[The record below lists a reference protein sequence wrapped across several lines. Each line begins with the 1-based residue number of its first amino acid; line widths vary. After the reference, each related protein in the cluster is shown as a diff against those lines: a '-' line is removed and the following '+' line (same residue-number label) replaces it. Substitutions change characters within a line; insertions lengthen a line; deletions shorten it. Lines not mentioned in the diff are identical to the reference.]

1 MKQNKHILLIIL
13 IFSLMTVMSSASL
26 SYAQNEENQEKPA
39 ANTENLKNTSLVDTL
54 NTLIAGR
61 QDIIEQIKLKKHERK
76 NAISQEDKDNLSKE
90 ITALNNKLQSIE
102 KDIQSLVFGM
112 DMEAV
117 FKKEKKKFVWK
128 DELFKLVTPIVQMLE
143 KITERP
149 RKIQKL
155 RTEIENY
162 KEQLAAMKKALKNLD
177 SFLKKLNETDKRLKN
192 ELIKMEEVWQKKVD
206 QHEDHLTVANV
217 KLNELLKEK
226 KSFFESSQEV
236 MKSFF
241 KSRGRNFILA
251 ILAFISVFLILRYCH
266 RLIYKYSPIY
276 KAEKRNVYMRLVD
289 VIYHILTI
297 LCSTGALFFILY
309 ISADWVL
316 LSFAIIFVLAL
327 AWTAKE
333 GIPLYWK
340 QIQLMLNLG
349 SVKEGE
355 RITYLGVPWR
365 VISLNLYTTLENPS
379 LTTKTIRVPL
389 KEMLGLNSRPVA
401 ENEGWFPAK
410 LGEWVILSD
419 GTRGEVIT
427 QTPEVVELKLRG
439 GSIKV
444 YSTQDYLSMNPVNI
458 SVDFRIKVL
467 FGLDYNLQEVITT
480 KIPEQLTEAL
490 KSGLK
495 KMGHKEAIKNL
506 KVEIDS
512 AGASSIDLVIIADF
526 SGKAAPLYNAIKR
539 AIQKLTIEACT
550 ENNWSIPYP
559 QIVVHSAEQAG

>member
-1 MKQNKHILLIIL
+1 MNQHKWISIIIL
-13 IFSLMTVMSSASL
+13 IFLFIPGLSSTSLVYARNETNQNKSA
-26 SYAQNEENQEKPA
+26 NEQK
-39 ANTENLKNTSLVDTL
+39 TSLVDTL
-54 NTLIAGR
+54 NTLIAR
-61 QDIIEQIKLKKHERK
+61 RLDVIEQLKLKKHERK
-76 NAISQEDKDNLSKE
+76 KTISQEEKATLNEE
-90 ITALNNKLQSIE
+90 ITDLNNRLHNIE

-112 DMEAV
+112 DMESI
-117 FKKEKKKFVWK
+117 FEKQEKKFVWK
-128 DELFKLVTPIVQMLE
+128 DELFKVLTPIIQMLE
-143 KITERP
+143 RVTERP

-155 RTEIENY
+155 RSEIQRY
-162 KEQLAAMKKALKNLD
+162 KKQLDAMYLALKNLN
-177 SFLKKLNETDKRLKN
+177 SFFEKIDDKDRRLKN
-192 ELIKMEEVWQKKVD
+192 KLLKMREIWQKKIAR
-206 QHEDHLTVANV
+206 HEDHLTVSKF
-217 KLNELLKEK
+217 KLNELLKER
-226 KSFFESSQEV
+226 KSIFESSQEI

-241 KSRGRNFILA
+241 KSRGKNFILA

-276 KAEKRNVYMRLVD
+276 KAEERNVYMRLVD
-289 VIYHILTI
+289 VVYHILTI
-297 LCSTGALFFILY
+297 VGSTAALFFILY

-316 LSFAIIFVLAL
+316 LSFAIIFVLGI

-333 GIPLYWK
+333 GIPIYWK

-355 RITYLGVPWR
+355 RIIYLGVPWR
-365 VISLNLYTTLENPS
+365 VISLNLYTTLENPF
-379 LTTKTIRVPL
+379 LTTKNIRVPL

-401 ENEGWFPAK
+401 ENEGWFPSK

-439 GSIKV
+439 DSIKA
-444 YSTQDYLSMNPVNI
+444 YSTQDYLGMNPLNI
-458 SVDFRIKVL
+458 SADFRLKVL

-480 KIPEQLTEAL
+480 KIPEQLAKFL
-490 KSGLK
+490 KNGLE
-495 KMGHKEAIKNL
+495 KMGHKENMKNL
-506 KVEIDS
+506 KVEVES

-526 SGKAAPLYNAIKR
+526 SGKAAPLYNSIKR

-559 QIVVHSAEQAG
+559 QIVVHSADQAG